1 MLRPRRRCVDFT
13 SSSALRQR
21 CVDIDIDIASSALC
35 RLRRC
40 VGVALSL
47 RSRCCVLVIVASSAS
62 SVLVDDLRDPKFNLR
77 QSADELRVL

>member
-21 CVDIDIDIASSALC
+21 CVDIDIASSALR